1 MKSTAEENIL
11 NQKQNNHRDQILYL
25 YETEPSEA
33 ELMCVEPGGNKL
45 PITKIYLFDPL
56 EGSIMN
62 VSLLN
67 KGLASLRRVE
77 HPKMRGEAPH
87 KSSTDDQVTQSKVKD
102 QNQFVGKFKICV
114 PTKVMNPK

>member
-1 MKSTAEENIL
+1 
-11 NQKQNNHRDQILYL
+11 
-25 YETEPSEA
+25 
-33 ELMCVEPGGNKL
+33 
-45 PITKIYLFDPL
+45 
-56 EGSIMN
+56 MN